1 MNGRYLIPLILVAIM
16 FVPQGITGTAHAEPA
31 PNAAA
36 DYPNG
41 WTHRPIVEHFTGLS
55 CSPCMNGAHPDA
67 SRLYEEEA
75 LSKGYPWNYVE
86 FHELN
91 GEGKDDLMT
100 DESRDRMR
108 FYQPGVSGTPDL
120 EMDGGYVECGG
131 SHGSTADANYEDMK
145 KAIKDS
151 GERDAIK
158 KINIQVGAL
167 FDGKSFTINV
177 TVDYL
182 RNDEQWVPSPDK
194 PLPDDTLH
202 GSLYVF
208 MVEDNVSAYSTI
220 KKDNVLC
227 HNVFRGYAI
236 KDYRFDMQVGDSMNK
251 MGVWDVP
258 TTQVR
263 DGNEEPI
270 RVPINPLNVYPV
282 AVVYDLDDRSSGRGD
297 GSENNDGDGG
307 NGSPRALNSATP
319 MSTAY
324 DSGNEPPNI
333 TVEKPTS
340 KDGKIQINA
349 LIQDDSGEL
358 AAAYVLYREAG
369 RNDSGWYYKAL
380 TIEGEECS
388 GDTCTIGSGEAF
400 AVLNFTD
407 DMDVEYSIMAYD
419 GNWTR
424 GITPIEMYEKSS
436 SNSESAL
443 LLVGGVAGILGA
455 LGAGIYVLHTRKP
468 GKDEAE

>member
-1 MNGRYLIPLILVAIM
+1 MNTIYVVVLIATLSMML
-16 FVPQGITGTAHAEPA
+16 PA
-31 PNAAA
+31 GFSAGEEENHYSEAAS

-55 CSPCMNGAHPDA
+55 CSPCMTGAHPDA

-75 LSKGYPWNYVE
+75 LSEGYPWNYVE

-91 GEGKDDLMT
+91 GGGEDDLMT
-100 DESRDRMR
+100 DESRERMR

-131 SHGSTADANYEDMK
+131 AHGSTADATYEDMK

-158 KINIQVGAL
+158 KINIKVGAI

-177 TVDYL
+177 SVDYI
-182 RNDEQWVPSPDK
+182 RNDEQWVPSPEK
-194 PLPDDTLH
+194 PIPDDTLH

-208 MVEDNVSAYSTI
+208 MVEENVYAYSTI
-220 KKDNVLC
+220 KEEEVLC

-236 KDYRFDMQVGDSMNK
+236 QDYQFDMQVGDSMNK
-251 MGVWDVP
+251 MAVWEVP

-297 GSENNDGDGG
+297 GSENNDGDEG

-324 DSGNEPPNI
+324 DTGNSPPVI
-333 TVEKPTS
+333 TVMKPTS
-340 KDGKIQINA
+340 KDGNIQINA
-349 LIQDDSGEL
+349 VIEDDGGEL

-369 RNDSGWYYKAL
+369 NNQSGWYYKEL

-388 GDTCTIGSGEAF
+388 GDSCTLGSGEAF
-400 AVLNFTD
+400 AVINISD
-407 DMDVEYSIMAYD
+407 DTPVEYSIMAYD

-424 GITPIEMYEKSS
+424 GITSIYNYVPSS
-436 SNSESAL
+436 SSSESY
-443 LLVGGVAGILGA
+443 LLVLGVIGVLGA
-455 LGAGIYVLHTRKP
+455 VGVSIYLFHTRKLEP
-468 GKDEAE
+468 EKTK